1 MSRVELAQEVVYA
14 LLVCR
19 ILSSDVVHQDLD
31 AGFLVVPA
39 KPKVG
44 FTHVA
49 TVEVL
54 LCLGKV
60 GRILSGL
67 VEPGSSPSKFVFVAT
82 P

>member
-1 MSRVELAQEVVYA
+1 MAKEVVDT

-19 ILSSDVVHQDLD
+19 ILSSDVIHQDLD

-54 LCLGKV
+54 LCLFKV

-67 VEPGSSPSKFVFVAT
+67 VEPGSSPSKLVIVAT